1 MYQDND
7 NNTAVEAHMATDT
20 STIRPGAEIFTL
32 INVFSVA
39 PDHQEELA
47 HLLIEATE
55 HTMRH
60 LPGFISANIHTSFD
74 GRHVVNYA
82 QWRSRDAF
90 EAMLR
95 NADARLW
102 SAKMPRGRILADI
115 LQTGSHLTHSRFT

>member
-1 MYQDND
+1 MYQDTD
-7 NNTAVEAHMATDT
+7 KCTALEAHMTTNA
-20 STIRPGAEIFTL
+20 STIRAGAEIFTL

-39 PDHQEELA
+39 PDQQQQLA
-47 HLLIEATE
+47 NLLIEATE

-60 LPGFISANIHTSFD
+60 LPGFISANIHTSLD

-95 NADARLW
+95 NPDARPHMTRAAALA
-102 SAKMPRGRILADI
+102 SFNPILCEVAHVD
-115 LQTGSHLTHSRFT
+115 HA

>member
-1 MYQDND
+1 
-7 NNTAVEAHMATDT
+7 MAMDT
-20 STIRPGAEIFTL
+20 STIRAGAEIFTL

-39 PDHQEELA
+39 PDHQQELA
-47 HLLIEATE
+47 SVLIEATE

-82 QWRSRDAF
+82 QWRSRDDF

-95 NADARLW
+95 NPDARPH
-102 SAKMPRGRILADI
+102 MTRIAAIASFDPI
-115 LQTGSHLTHSRFT
+115 LCEVAHVDHA

>member
-1 MYQDND
+1 MYQDTD
-7 NNTAVEAHMATDT
+7 KRTALEAHMTTNA
-20 STIRPGAEIFTL
+20 STIRAGAETFTL

-39 PDHQEELA
+39 PDQQQALA
-47 HLLIEATE
+47 NLLIEATE

-95 NADARLW
+95 NPDARPHMTRAAALA
-102 SAKMPRGRILADI
+102 SFDPILCEVAHVD
-115 LQTGSHLTHSRFT
+115 HA